1 MKDGP
6 VLMQRAP
13 AGDAMR
19 DARLKR
25 FTNPSNQPSQ
35 SGSTKM
41 PRSDAAPTEE
51 DITSTGLFAMG
62 FEPEA
67 VGRALVETRGDAA
80 EALKLLRT
88 TRESTDEEEDDD
100 DEDRQLERAIKLSLA
115 ASAQPQAPAQAASS
129 SSSRGAN
136 PLWSPPRYMPAGG
149 GAALEAGSR
158 TLGLVETV
166 QVRDGGYTYQAAK
179 AFLDTGNQLMT
190 LVDTRF
196 AARHAIYKPDHARAS
211 LLGQRSAGFGQAER
225 WTTIQGVVPGATTRA
240 PVVTIALKVRDQEM
254 VIEAAVSELSGH
266 DLLIGAD
273 VLGRL
278 FASGFR
284 IGAGS
289 M

>member
-1 MKDGP
+1 
-6 VLMQRAP
+6 
-13 AGDAMR
+13 
-19 DARLKR
+19 
-25 FTNPSNQPSQ
+25 
-35 SGSTKM
+35 
-41 PRSDAAPTEE
+41 
-51 DITSTGLFAMG
+51 
-62 FEPEA
+62 
-67 VGRALVETRGDAA
+67 
-80 EALKLLRT
+80 
-88 TRESTDEEEDDD
+88 
-100 DEDRQLERAIKLSLA
+100 
-115 ASAQPQAPAQAASS
+115 
-129 SSSRGAN
+129 
-136 PLWSPPRYMPAGG
+136 MPAGG

-158 TLGLVETV
+158 TLSLVETV
-166 QVRDGGYTYQAAK
+166 QIRDGGYCYQAAK

-196 AARHAIYKPDHARAS
+196 AARHAIYRPDHARAN
-211 LLGQRSAGFGQAER
+211 LLGQRSTGFGQAER